1 MISLKIFWKKKR
13 KLWNKIRDVMD
24 PLAQLWKIVKDAQQ
38 SEDEAVKNSVNELL
52 FYVEQ
57 IL

>member
-1 MISLKIFWKKKR
+1 
-13 KLWNKIRDVMD
+13 MD
-24 PLAQLWKIVKDAQQ
+24 PLAQLRKILKDAQQ

>member
-1 MISLKIFWKKKR
+1 
-13 KLWNKIRDVMD
+13 MD
-24 PLAQLWKIVKDAQQ
+24 PLAQLWKILKDAQQ

>member
-1 MISLKIFWKKKR
+1 
-13 KLWNKIRDVMD
+13 MD
-24 PLAQLWKIVKDAQQ
+24 PLAQLWKILEDAQQ
-38 SEDEAVKNSVNELL
+38 FEDEAVKNSVNELF